1 MQIFR
6 KEIQVNTETVFRL
19 LFILSF
25 IAMFSIRVISQLRA
39 KQGRGKVTI
48 REKSPSLIAGGFA
61 ALVALVFG
69 AEYIFFPGAFE
80 FAYILKYPVAFR
92 WLGVLMLIVGI
103 ALLGAAHTHLDKS
116 FNSLVVTMEGQKMV
130 KSGPYQWIR
139 HPIYTAYL
147 LNYLGGG
154 LLAGNIILTFVPT
167 ILFMILV
174 ALRVNTEEQAM
185 IEQFGNEYNEYMK
198 HTGRFLPRLTR

>member
-1 MQIFR
+1 
-6 KEIQVNTETVFRL
+6 VNAESVFRS
-19 LFILSF
+19 LFVFSF

-48 REKSPSLIAGGFA
+48 REKSPSLIAGGIA

-69 AEYIFFPGAFE
+69 AEYIFFPGVFN
-80 FAYILKYPVAFR
+80 FAYALKYPMAFR
-92 WLGVLMLIVGI
+92 WAGALLLFVGI
-103 ALLGAAHTHLDKS
+103 MLLGAAHYHLDRS

-154 LLAGNIILTFVPT
+154 LLAGNIILTFIPT
-167 ILFMILV
+167 ILFGVLV
-174 ALRVNTEEQAM
+174 ALRVDTEEQAM
-185 IEQFGNEYNEYMK
+185 IEQFGDEYCKYEER
-198 HTGRFLPRLTR
+198 TGRFLPRFN